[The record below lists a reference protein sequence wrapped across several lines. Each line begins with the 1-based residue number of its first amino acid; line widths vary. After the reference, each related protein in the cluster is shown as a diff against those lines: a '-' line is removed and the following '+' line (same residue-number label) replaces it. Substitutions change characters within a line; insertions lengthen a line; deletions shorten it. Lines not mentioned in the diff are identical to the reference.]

1 METYI
6 RDLNISSL
14 LFPVDLDSELEYL
27 SLVEQSNDYYQSRAV
42 FSGKETGVEV
52 KTYPNFNLYEWH
64 CPVTFSE
71 LIEAVEP
78 LYPLSQ
84 DPALEMIREKGY
96 ERNSRDDHVTMSNE
110 LVYDPIREWRN
121 DKDES
126 RWSEYSLIQMNLTET
141 KVVWDQKQAGRESR
155 IRIYALDKTSDVFT
169 DIFSE
174 LVDKQDVEGIVDDV
188 SEFF

>member
-52 KTYPNFNLYEWH
+52 KTYPNFDLYEWH

-169 DIFSE
+169 DVFSE

>member
-52 KTYPNFNLYEWH
+52 KTYPNFDLYEWH

-78 LYPLSQ
+78 YILY
-84 DPALEMIREKGY
+84 
-96 ERNSRDDHVTMSNE
+96 H
-110 LVYDPIREWRN
+110 
-121 DKDES
+121 
-126 RWSEYSLIQMNLTET
+126 
-141 KVVWDQKQAGRESR
+141 R
-155 IRIYALDKTSDVFT
+155 ILLLR
-169 DIFSE
+169 
-174 LVDKQDVEGIVDDV
+174 
-188 SEFF
+188 

>member
-1 METYI
+1 
-6 RDLNISSL
+6 
-14 LFPVDLDSELEYL
+14 VDLDSELEYL

-52 KTYPNFNLYEWH
+52 KTYPNFDLYEWH

-141 KVVWDQKQAGRESR
+141 KVVWDQNKLAEKAGSGFMRLIKLQMFSQ
-155 IRIYALDKTSDVFT
+155 
-169 DIFSE
+169 IFS
-174 LVDKQDVEGIVDDV
+174 LNLSINKMLKVL
-188 SEFF
+188 

>member
-52 KTYPNFNLYEWH
+52 KTYPNFDLYEWH

-126 RWSEYSLIQMNLTET
+126 RWSEYSLIQMNLTKT

>member
-52 KTYPNFNLYEWH
+52 KTYPNFDLYEWH